1 VASEYAPPG
10 AKAGRKRG
18 LDASEDSSAG
28 IISVVNLQS
37 CESPC
42 RDQRRGA
49 AKFANLNARDFAV
62 ASHFLK
68 SLGMNSEETDRFI
81 TVEQRL
87 EQWVVPD

>member
-1 VASEYAPPG
+1 V
-10 AKAGRKRG
+10 
-18 LDASEDSSAG
+18 
-28 IISVVNLQS
+28 
-37 CESPC
+37 
-42 RDQRRGA
+42 
-49 AKFANLNARDFAV
+49 NARDFAV

>member
-1 VASEYAPPG
+1 MERTVFGASPFGFFCDRE
-10 AKAGRKRG
+10 
-18 LDASEDSSAG
+18 
-28 IISVVNLQS
+28 I
-37 CESPC
+37 
-42 RDQRRGA
+42 QRRGT

-87 EQWVVPD
+87 EQCVVPD